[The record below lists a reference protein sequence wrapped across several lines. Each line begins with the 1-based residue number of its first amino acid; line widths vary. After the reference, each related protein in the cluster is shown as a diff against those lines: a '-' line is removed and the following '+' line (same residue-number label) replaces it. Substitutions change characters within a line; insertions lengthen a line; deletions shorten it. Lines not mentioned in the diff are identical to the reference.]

1 MILIVGIHGVG
12 KTTIGRK
19 LESDLGVQCYT
30 ASRLIEVGSKHKMFQ
45 NKKVFNIRRNQEI
58 LIKEIQRKNRKE
70 KRFIL
75 EGHICLLDKNNK
87 VNVISSAVFKKLNPE
102 MIIVIVDSEKII
114 AKRNKYKSEKLA
126 SEEFLISF
134 QREEIRNAK
143 KIGKIMKIPVLIVNN
158 DIEGYEF
165 LRRYMEG

>member
-1 MILIVGIHGVG
+1 M
-12 KTTIGRK
+12 
-19 LESDLGVQCYT
+19 
-30 ASRLIEVGSKHKMFQ
+30 
-45 NKKVFNIRRNQEI
+45 FNIRCNQEI
-58 LIKEIQRKNRKE
+58 LIKEIQKKNRKE

-87 VNVISSAVFKKLNPE
+87 VNVISSSVFKKLNPE

-114 AKRNKYKSEKLA
+114 AKRNKHKSEKLA

-143 KIGKIMKIPVLIVNN
+143 KLEKL
-158 DIEGYEF
+158 
-165 LRRYMEG
+165 

>member
-1 MILIVGIHGVG
+1 MAAKQPPKNVKVLAIL
-12 KTTIGRK
+12 
-19 LESDLGVQCYT
+19 
-30 ASRLIEVGSKHKMFQ
+30 RLQ
-45 NKKVFNIRRNQEI
+45 
-58 LIKEIQRKNRKE
+58 KNRKE

-87 VNVISSAVFKKLNPE
+87 VNVISSSVFKKLNPE

-114 AKRNKYKSEKLA
+114 AKRNKHKSEKLA

-143 KIGKIMKIPVLIVNN
+143 KNWRNYENSGVNSK
-158 DIEGYEF
+158 
-165 LRRYMEG
+165 

>member
-1 MILIVGIHGVG
+1 MAAKQPPKNVKVLAIL
-12 KTTIGRK
+12 
-19 LESDLGVQCYT
+19 
-30 ASRLIEVGSKHKMFQ
+30 RLQ
-45 NKKVFNIRRNQEI
+45 
-58 LIKEIQRKNRKE
+58 KNRKE

-87 VNVISSAVFKKLNPE
+87 VNVISSSVFKKKLNPE

-114 AKRNKYKSEKLA
+114 AKRNKHKSEKLA

-143 KIGKIMKIPVLIVNN
+143 KIGEIMKIPVLIVNN
-158 DIEGYEF
+158 DIEGYEL

>member
-1 MILIVGIHGVG
+1 M
-12 KTTIGRK
+12 
-19 LESDLGVQCYT
+19 
-30 ASRLIEVGSKHKMFQ
+30 RLQ
-45 NKKVFNIRRNQEI
+45 
-58 LIKEIQRKNRKE
+58 KNRKE

-87 VNVISSAVFKKLNPE
+87 VNVISSSVFKKLNPE

-114 AKRNKYKSEKLA
+114 AKRNKHKSEKLA

-143 KIGKIMKIPVLIVNN
+143 KIGEIMKIPVLIVNN
-158 DIEGYEF
+158 DIEGYEL